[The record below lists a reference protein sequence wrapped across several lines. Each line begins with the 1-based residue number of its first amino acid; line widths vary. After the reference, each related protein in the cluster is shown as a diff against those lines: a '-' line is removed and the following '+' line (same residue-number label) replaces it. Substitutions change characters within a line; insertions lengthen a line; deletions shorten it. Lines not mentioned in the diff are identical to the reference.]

1 MKKVFLLVGVTAIG
15 ISAGAQR
22 LTTDYIQWP
31 ASEKLPDYIK
41 AWNGGE
47 GTIQVNGS
55 EWEDEEF
62 FTSRVKPKARF
73 YNQATQVYPEI
84 TQYFYDEEKKL
95 GVGTDKRVL
104 NWVPIGDPDFNA
116 LPDGAFDREVFSM
129 WSYMDHWGNWTAPY
143 GWVIGAFADA
153 CHKNGVATSGV
164 ASVPFGSISSSWREA
179 FTGMGGIETDK
190 IGKFLYYHGVDGLGY
205 NSEWSGYAPTT
216 HLVSMHKA
224 LYEYM
229 GDSIMVDGKK
239 KVNPHAN
246 PLFENMWY
254 GGTTD
259 GGGCS
264 FDTGVGTTG
273 NNAQIFE
280 GSSIFLNYN
289 WARGTYEESSVAY
302 AKSVNRNPFH
312 IYAGYNMQGGEPGP
326 NVSSNKGNFAYVK
339 NFQYSIGH
347 WGAHST
353 NMVWPARTANG
364 SSDAA
369 KQATYQKMIEQW
381 YSNGN
386 RNPAIKITPKD
397 VTNFSPNDNF
407 HGLSAM
413 VSARSVLSWNVNT
426 EPFYTFFNI
435 GNGRFF
441 NWHGNRVSDNPWYN
455 IGVQDYLPTWR
466 WWFAPTFMNSDVT
479 AGSTRLSAEFTWDD
493 AYFGGSC
500 VKVEGSTSDEYLHL
514 FKTNFVV
521 PKGKIR
527 VAYKLLE
534 GSADIELVTSNAK
547 SPKTV
552 SKTYSLLTTAGSADA
567 IDKTFNEGAD
577 SWSVVEFDV
586 KATDYSSTD
595 RMAVIALHFKNAKN
609 MKVLLGELSVVK
621 SSAYT
626 TPAAPQITKSKVL
639 SNNYS
644 GIDGKIIWSMP
655 NTKAVGEPVYNSDVK
670 ASMYK
675 VYAREEGGMPVFL
688 GATTSWAAI
697 GFRAP
702 NTDSGK
708 KIQYGV
714 SAVSLDTRNE
724 SAITWG
730 ELLDKG
736 EYVTDENITI
746 NKNVIKT
753 NESFELSYV
762 DSNHAAATW
771 TLTDD
776 SGNEVWSGSGVT
788 VVCPGLPSLGSYDL
802 TVTCNGNTTEYPSYI
817 AISSD
822 AVGALPEIKTLSIG
836 DKVVDETATSAPVEI
851 KVNEPLTFAYTGR
864 VADGAASRGIDLHEG
879 LFGVNVGELQM
890 ESNKSFSVAFWTKL
904 TSLPEPMANFITI
917 EDRCGAGWPNRYWD
931 YFWSR
936 ITPEGKFNGRLI
948 ETCWAMNM
956 SGSDSGM
963 RMHYGFNDTKLNLN
977 AWTHIAVVFEYDNN
991 ANVRMKFY
999 VNGVQQMVSY
1009 YSYLDKEAANTA
1021 IAKTGVGGDNGNWDR
1036 YDALAAAAGSNGGSN
1051 VLNPPMKPCQNPIG
1065 AARWISFGGNAS
1077 SRSVAALDGVID
1089 DFQVWGKAM
1098 TDEEVAASMAGLDG
1112 NNLPADVL
1120 GFWSLEDEP
1129 IVETV
1134 TLNIDGTSKNV
1145 DMYKFTGKVGANA
1158 KNKSPKAMRFNYI
1171 DDCAGVDG
1179 SEAPMFTSGSPF
1191 IPGEA
1196 FPIVTKP
1203 TWSTKRATVLGD
1215 GNDTEGSATIEWA
1228 KPGDYAVT
1236 LTLNNG
1242 HGEVSK
1248 DYPVVKVAETLSA
1261 IEGIGNDGA
1270 EFTTY
1275 TIDDALFVEFGADGE
1290 YSLEVYNM
1298 SGMLIAS
1305 KQVAVVAGQNAQVSL
1320 ANAGVYLVRV
1330 AKDGKLLRTVK
1341 VIRK

>member
-1 MKKVFLLVGVTAIG
+1 MKTKLLLFAGMGTIALGAAAQQLQEGYVTFPESG
-15 ISAGAQR
+15 S
-22 LTTDYIQWP
+22 LHTYIP
-31 ASEKLPDYIK
+31 
-41 AWNGGE
+41 AWNGGN
-47 GTIQVNGS
+47 GKITINNQ

-62 FTSRVKPKARF
+62 FISRVKPKTRF
-73 YNQATQVYPEI
+73 YNRQTQVYTTI
-84 TQYFYDEEKKL
+84 NDAN
-95 GVGTDKRVL
+95 DKRYV
-104 NWVPIGDPDFNA
+104 NWVPIGEPEYNAVPNA
-116 LPDGAFDREVFSM
+116 LFDSDVFSM
-129 WSYMDHWGNWTAPY
+129 WSYVDHYGNWTSPY
-143 GWVIGAFADA
+143 GWVPAAFSDIA
-153 CHKNGVATSGV
+153 HKNGVAVSGV
-164 ASVPFGSISSSWREA
+164 ASVPFGSISSGWRTC
-179 FTGMGGIETDK
+179 FTGMSGLSADAV
-190 IGKFLYYHGVDGLGY
+190 GKFLYYHGVDGLGY
-205 NSEWSGYAPTT
+205 NSEWSAYNPTG
-216 HLVSMHKA
+216 LAA
-224 LYEYM
+224 LHNSLKTYM
-229 GDSIMVDGKK
+229 AGK
-239 KVNPHAN
+239 N

-254 GGTTD
+254 AGTTYSS
-259 GGGCS
+259 GCS
-264 FDTGVGTTG
+264 FDSRISTYKE
-273 NNAQIFE
+273 IFE
-280 GSSIFLNYN
+280 GSSLFLNYN
-289 WARGTYEESSVAY
+289 WAGRSWFTNSEISKDIADMGKSS
-302 AKSVNRNPFH
+302 FL
-312 IYAGYNMQGGEPGP
+312 IYAGGDQEGDKTGGNFVALNNV
-326 NVSSNKGNFAYVK
+326 NVS
-339 NFQYSIGH
+339 IGI
-347 WGAHST
+347 WGSHRH
-353 NMVWPARTANG
+353 NMFWQGRNANG
-364 SSDAA
+364 SIPEN
-369 KQATYQKMIEQW
+369 QQRLYLNTCERW
-381 YSNGN
+381 YTNWE
-386 RNPAIKITPKD
+386 RNPAIRHAVNNAPGFRPYDGWCGI
-397 VTNFSPNDNF
+397 S
-407 HGLSAM
+407 SM
-413 VSARSVLSWNVNT
+413 MSARSVLSWNVNT

-441 NWHGNRVSDNPWYN
+441 NWHGNRVSDNPWYS
-455 IGVQDYLPTWR
+455 IGIQDYLPTWR
-466 WWFAPTFMNSDVT
+466 WWFAPSFMDGNVT
-479 AGSTRLSAEFTWDD
+479 AGSTNLAADFTWDD

-500 VKVEGSTSDEYLHL
+500 VKVEGSTTEEYLHL
-514 FKTNFVV
+514 FKTDFIV
-521 PKGKIR
+521 PNGKIR

-534 GSADIELVTSNAK
+534 GSADIELVTSNIEA
-547 SPKTV
+547 PREV
-552 SKTYSLLTTAGSADA
+552 YMTYPMLTTAGSADA
-567 IDKTFNEGAD
+567 IDKTFNDGAD
-577 SWSVVEFDV
+577 SWSVVEFEV
-586 KATDYSSTD
+586 NAADYSSKKK
-595 RMAVIALHFKNAKN
+595 MAVIALHFKNAKN
-609 MKVLLGELSVVK
+609 MKLLLGELSVVK

-644 GIDGKIIWSMP
+644 GVDGKIIWSMP

-675 VYAREEGGMPVFL
+675 VYAREEGQEPVFL